1 MNTPQR
7 THLTSNDSALKTDP
21 TPAGAKSAYDWSIFP
36 WWLVGI
42 VLTILFPVYKMITDE
57 TWSEGFLFIKDG
69 IILTFMVTTGG
80 FVVAMIV
87 GLVVALGRMSKK
99 LLPRNLAMYYIELM
113 RGIPVLVTLFMLGLV
128 IVPWILDAL
137 GISARSTL
145 GSKAVRATIAVGLI
159 YGAYIAE
166 VFRAGIES
174 VTIGQT
180 EAGKSLGLKKI
191 QIFRFV
197 VWPQAIKNVLPAL
210 GNDLIALLKD
220 SSLVSILAVRE
231 ITQMSKLWTG
241 SSFQFFAG
249 FMILAAMYLTM
260 TVSLSLLL
268 QWYER
273 RISTP

>member
-1 MNTPQR
+1 M
-7 THLTSNDSALKTDP
+7 TSIQTVLPTDP
-21 TPAGAKSAYDWSIFP
+21 TPPGAKLSYDWGEFP

-42 VLTILFPVYKMITDE
+42 LLTILFPVYKMFTDE
-57 TWSEGFLFIKDG
+57 TWNDGFLFIKDG
-69 IILTFMVTTGG
+69 IVLTFTVTIGG
-80 FVVAMIV
+80 FVVAIVV
-87 GLVVALGRMSKK
+87 GLLVALARMSKR
-99 LLPRNLAMYYIELM
+99 LIPRNLSMYYIELM

-128 IVPWILDAL
+128 IVPWLLDLA
-137 GISARSTL
+137 GVNPRSIIA
-145 GSKAVRATIAVGLI
+145 SKAMRATIAIGLI

-174 VTIGQT
+174 VLAGQR
-180 EAGKSLGLKKI
+180 EAGMSLGLSKL
-191 QIFRFV
+191 QVFRFV

-220 SSLVSILAVRE
+220 SSLVSLLAVRE

-249 FMILAAMYLTM
+249 FMILAAMYLTL
-260 TVSLSLLL
+260 TVSLSLML

-273 RISTP
+273 KIATP